1 MAQAGGKA
9 AEGAP
14 RPPSTPHARRVSLQR
29 FGLSIAFVA
38 LVVALALLSPAFL
51 TPENLLNVARQVS
64 VNAIIAAGMTF
75 VILTAGID
83 LSVGSLV
90 ALAGVVMAS
99 ALKAGA
105 PLVLGA
111 AAGLAV
117 GAGFGAANGVAA
129 AYGRVAPF
137 IVTLAMLTIARGATL
152 VYTGGLPISDLGAR
166 FDWLGQGDLAGIPV
180 PVIIMILVFAASY
193 IVLSQMVVG
202 RYIYAIGGNAE
213 AARLSGV
220 NVKRYTV
227 LVYALSGLLSAVA
240 AVVLT
245 ARLDSAQPTAGV
257 GYELDAIAAVVLGGT
272 TLMGGEG
279 TIGGTLL
286 GAFLI
291 GVLNNGLNLLN
302 VSSFYQQVVKG
313 LVILLAVLVDQ
324 RLRQRGER
332 RRAA

>member
-1 MAQAGGKA
+1 VAQPDVKA
-9 AEGAP
+9 VGEAP
-14 RPPSTPHARRVSLQR
+14 ARPAPVPVRLNLQR
-29 FGLSIAFVA
+29 FGLTIAFVT
-38 LVVALALLSPAFL
+38 LVAALALLSPAFL
-51 TPENLLNVARQVS
+51 TAENLLNVARQVS
-64 VNAIIAAGMTF
+64 INAITAAGMTF

-83 LSVGSLV
+83 LSVGSLL
-90 ALAGVVMAS
+90 ALAGAIMAG
-99 ALKAGA
+99 ALKGGVPFA
-105 PLVLGA
+105 LSLL
-111 AAGLAV
+111 AGLAA
-117 GAGFGAANGVAA
+117 GTGFGVVNGLAV

-152 VYTGGLPISDLGAR
+152 VYTDGRPISDLGPA
-166 FDWLGQGDLAGIPV
+166 FDWLGGGDLGGIPV
-180 PVIIMILVFAASY
+180 PVIIMILVFAAAY
-193 IVLSQMVVG
+193 VVLTQMVVG

-220 NVKRYTV
+220 NVGRTTV
-227 LVYALSGLLSAVA
+227 LVYALSGLLAAVA
-240 AVVLT
+240 AVILT
-245 ARLDSAQPTAGV
+245 ARLDSAQPTAGL

-279 TIGGTLL
+279 SIGGTLL

-324 RLRQRGER
+324 RLRRRGGR